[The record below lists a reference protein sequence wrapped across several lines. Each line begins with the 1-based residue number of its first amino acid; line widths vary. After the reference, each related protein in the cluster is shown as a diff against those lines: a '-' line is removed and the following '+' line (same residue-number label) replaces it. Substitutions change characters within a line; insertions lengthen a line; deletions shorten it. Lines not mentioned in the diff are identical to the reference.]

1 MRNLDELFAAL
12 ESSDFRRNIR
22 LGPKERAYLAQ
33 KQLPL
38 ILIHARGFVV
48 ERLAPASPANDGR
61 QTPRTGHPVF
71 IAQHAT
77 GTCCRRC
84 LEKWCFIQQGVTLA
98 EDQIE
103 YVVSVIERWLQQAAK
118 P

>member
-1 MRNLDELFAAL
+1 MRDLDELFDAL
-12 ESSDFRRNIR
+12 ENSEFRRTVR
-22 LGPKERAYLAQ
+22 LGPKERAYLGE
-33 KQLPL
+33 KTLPT
-38 ILIHARGFVV
+38 ILVHARGFIA
-48 ERLAPASPANDGR
+48 ERLAPASPTNDGR

-84 LEKWCFIQQGVTLA
+84 LEKWCHIEQGVPLA

-103 YVVSVIERWLQQAAK
+103 YIVSVIERWLTQAS
-118 P
+118 PP